1 MYNTRNLD
9 ALASALIDLVGCM
22 NSPRQDDVLLREA
35 GVSLDRALFPLLVRI
50 SASTS
55 IGVAELA
62 EQAGRD
68 PSTVSRQIARLEE
81 LGLVSRQPGKKDL
94 RIREARIT
102 GAGARTIHSIT
113 AARRRLLDQLLS
125 DWTGEERESLPRLLR
140 KLADEMKS
148 KQKAVPVEEALTP
161 ATPPSKNS
169 STRARRKPSTPS
181 PRGKRP

>member
-50 SASTS
+50 SVAAS

-68 PSTVSRQIARLEE
+68 ASTVSRQIARLEE
-81 LGLVSRQPGKKDL
+81 LGLVSRQPGRKDL

-102 GAGARTIHSIT
+102 GAGFNTIHAIT

-125 DWTGEERESLPRLLR
+125 NWTREERESLPKLLR
-140 KLADEMKS
+140 KLADEMKGR
-148 KQKAVPVEEALTP
+148 QGTEPAEEAPTAP
-161 ATPPSKNS
+161 APASKSRAARMRPKSTPPKL
-169 STRARRKPSTPS
+169 P
-181 PRGKRP
+181 GKRR